1 MGNFFGSA
9 NNTATQASPRDVLQG
24 KYNSA
29 RHNLI
34 IAVAFTLINIVLLFV
49 DGNSYFLFSLFTP
62 YLLVFLGMDLTGRL
76 PQLYTEAEYAMIEF
90 LPDTVFYVMLAIAAI
105 IVALFVLF
113 WALSKKNKVGW
124 IIAALV
130 MVCLDSVLMLYM
142 QEIQDIIM
150 DIVFHIWVIV
160 SLAGGI
166 SAYNKLKALPPEEEI
181 LDTTGEVIAEAAP
194 EAIDEIPA
202 DLGE

>member
-90 LPDTVFYVMLAIAAI
+90 LPDTVFYVMLAIAAV

>member
-90 LPDTVFYVMLAIAAI
+90 LPDTVFYVMLAIAAV

-194 EAIDEIPA
+194 EAIEEIPA

>member
-1 MGNFFGSA
+1 MGIFGNN
-9 NNTATQASPRDVLQG
+9 NNTTQASPRDVLQG

-76 PQLYTEAEYAMIEF
+76 PQLYTEAEYAMIKF
-90 LPDTVFYVMLAIAAI
+90 LPDTVFYVTLAIAAVI
-105 IVALFVLF
+105 IALFVLF

-130 MVCLDSVLMLYM
+130 MVCLDTALMLYM
-142 QEIQDIIM
+142 QEIENIIM
-150 DIVFHIWVIV
+150 DIVFHIWVII

-181 LDTTGEVIAEAAP
+181 LDTTGEVVAEAAP
-194 EAIDEIPA
+194 EAIEEPA
-202 DLGE
+202 E

>member
-1 MGNFFGSA
+1 MGIFGNN
-9 NNTATQASPRDVLQG
+9 NNTTQASPRDVLQG

-76 PQLYTEAEYAMIEF
+76 PQLYTEAEYAMIKF
-90 LPDTVFYVMLAIAAI
+90 LPDTVFYVTLAIAAVI
-105 IVALFVLF
+105 IALFVLF

-130 MVCLDSVLMLYM
+130 MVCLDTALMLYM
-142 QEIQDIIM
+142 QEIENIIM
-150 DIVFHIWVIV
+150 DIVFHIWVII

-166 SAYNKLKALPPEEEI
+166 SAYNKLKALPHEEEI
-181 LDTTGEVIAEAAP
+181 LDTTGEVVAEAAP
-194 EAIDEIPA
+194 EAIEEPA
-202 DLGE
+202 E